1 MRTIKETLHEKRGF
15 SMGCN
20 DLMNHNGRQMKTE
33 ANKSFVRWCIL
44 GAIGCGF
51 MAIGDW
57 LLSCI
62 PLQQTDTGLFNRAYY
77 LSGSYE
83 LWKPVLTVGLGA
95 IGGFLYYFVVKALN
109 ADIDEKYRKTKTV
122 QFLCGIF
129 TVAIALTIHTWV
141 ATMAW
146 FATYLGPRIGAEA
159 ALAAV
164 TAYQDEMLPTILPLY
179 LPMLLVFVI
188 HFVMLL
194 AGKMRYTRGML
205 AFHPV
210 TWNLLLAAVPD
221 IAQAMQVPVATWM
234 SVMSQSSTNSAILIW
249 CIAAAVYEKKHSA
262 HLAG

>member
-1 MRTIKETLHEKRGF
+1 
-15 SMGCN
+15 
-20 DLMNHNGRQMKTE
+20 MKTE
-33 ANKSFVRWCIL
+33 KPKKLIRWYIL
-44 GAIGCGF
+44 GAIGAVL
-51 MAIGDW
+51 MAAGDW
-57 LLSCI
+57 LLGCI

-95 IGGFLYYFVVKALN
+95 IRGFLYYFVVKALN
-109 ADIDEKYRKTKTV
+109 ADINEKYRKTKNI

-129 TVAIALTIHTWV
+129 TVAIALTIHAWV

-164 TAYQDEMLPTILPLY
+164 TTYQDEMLPAILPLY
-179 LPMLLVFVI
+179 LPMLLLFGI

-194 AGKMRYTRGML
+194 AGKTRYPRWML

-210 TWNLLLAAVPD
+210 IWNLLLAAVPD
-221 IAQAMQVPVATWM
+221 IAQAMQMPVATWM
-234 SVMSQSSTNSAILIW
+234 SVMSQSSTNTAIVIW
-249 CIAAAVYEKKHSA
+249 CIAAAAYERKYIQKRN
-262 HLAG
+262 LAYET

>member
-1 MRTIKETLHEKRGF
+1 
-15 SMGCN
+15 
-20 DLMNHNGRQMKTE
+20 MNRK
-33 ANKSFVRWCIL
+33 ANKPFIRWCIL

-51 MAIGDW
+51 MAAGDW
-57 LLSCI
+57 LLGCI

-77 LSGSYE
+77 LSGSYG
-83 LWKPVLTVGLGA
+83 LCKPVLTVGLEA

-109 ADIDEKYRKTKTV
+109 ADIDEKYRKTRTI

-129 TVAIALTIHTWV
+129 TIAIALTIHTWV

-159 ALAAV
+159 AITAV
-164 TAYQDEMLPTILPLY
+164 TAYQNDMLLAILPMY
-179 LPMLLVFVI
+179 VPMLLVFGI

-194 AGKMRYTRGML
+194 AGKTRYSRWML

-221 IAQAMQVPVATWM
+221 IAQAMQMPAATWM
-234 SVMSQSSTNSAILIW
+234 SVMSQSSTNSAIMVW
-249 CIAAAVYEKKHSA
+249 CIAAAVYERKRSA

>member
-1 MRTIKETLHEKRGF
+1 
-15 SMGCN
+15 
-20 DLMNHNGRQMKTE
+20 MKTE
-33 ANKSFVRWCIL
+33 KTKMLIRWYIL
-44 GAIGCGF
+44 GAIGAVL
-51 MAIGDW
+51 MAAGDW
-57 LLSCI
+57 LLGCI
-62 PLQQTDTGLFNRAYY
+62 PLQKTDTGLFNRAYY
-77 LSGSYE
+77 LSGSYG

-95 IGGFLYYFVVKALN
+95 VGGFLYYFVVKALN
-109 ADIDEKYRKTKTV
+109 VDIDEKYRKTKNI

-129 TVAIALTIHTWV
+129 TVAIALTIHAWV

-146 FATYLGPRIGAEA
+146 FATYLGPRIGTEA

-164 TAYQDEMLPTILPLY
+164 TAYQNAMLPAILPLY
-179 LPMLLVFVI
+179 LPMLLVFGI

-194 AGKMRYTRGML
+194 AGKTRYPRWML

-234 SVMSQSSTNSAILIW
+234 SVMSQSSTNSAIMVW
-249 CIAAAVYEKKHSA
+249 CIAAAVYEKKHAA

>member
-1 MRTIKETLHEKRGF
+1 MKKEETKQFIL
-15 SMGCN
+15 
-20 DLMNHNGRQMKTE
+20 
-33 ANKSFVRWCIL
+33 WCVL

-51 MAIGDW
+51 MAAGDW
-57 LLSCI
+57 LLGCI
-62 PLQQTDTGLFNRAYY
+62 PLQETDTGLFNRAYY
-77 LSGSYE
+77 LSGSYG

-95 IGGFLYYFVVKALN
+95 VGGFLYYFVVKALN
-109 ADIDEKYRKTKTV
+109 VDIDEKYRKTKNI

-129 TVAIALTIHTWV
+129 TVAIALTIHAWV

-164 TAYQDEMLPTILPLY
+164 TAYQNAMLPAILPLY
-179 LPMLLVFVI
+179 LPMLLVFGI

-194 AGKMRYTRGML
+194 AGKTRYPRWML

-234 SVMSQSSTNSAILIW
+234 SVMSQSSTNSAIMVW
-249 CIAAAVYEKKHSA
+249 CIAAAVYEKKHST